1 MAENQ
6 VDLSNGLKV
15 SIDWLAFTVTL
26 YSSVDD
32 VVQFVGLS
40 PEQFKDMPNGAN
52 GYKRMMKYNGISVLF
67 DGTDNMG
74 IHVSVPGSAVG
85 IFFEAY
91 KNSLCFDSP
100 FGVAFDLWD
109 DTVVSKF
116 FTALLQIGQ
125 LSRLDLAVDDIGAKY
140 YSVDDVAEKIEN
152 GNIVS
157 KWRTSRSLKENIIS
171 HNETIGN
178 TLYFG
183 SAQSDVMLRV
193 YDKKLERNKNL
204 LPEDENYIDHE
215 WVRWELELHKERA
228 TLAAQSLADGVS
240 IGEVTIGILS
250 NYVRIVYGND
260 LNKSRRPM
268 EDTWQRFIDDIQTL
282 RITMKKEMRTY
293 SDFESWFDRG
303 MGKSVAKIVY
313 MNGGEVGYFADLAS
327 RYKCKFTTQ
336 DVEQLI
342 SAEKNGVETIWQK
355 TIKNQKDIEEMGVKF
370 NDL

>member
-1 MAENQ
+1 
-6 VDLSNGLKV
+6 
-15 SIDWLAFTVTL
+15 
-26 YSSVDD
+26 
-32 VVQFVGLS
+32 
-40 PEQFKDMPNGAN
+40 
-52 GYKRMMKYNGISVLF
+52 
-67 DGTDNMG
+67 
-74 IHVSVPGSAVG
+74 
-85 IFFEAY
+85 
-91 KNSLCFDSP
+91 
-100 FGVAFDLWD
+100 
-109 DTVVSKF
+109 
-116 FTALLQIGQ
+116 
-125 LSRLDLAVDDIGAKY
+125 
-140 YSVDDVAEKIEN
+140 
-152 GNIVS
+152 
-157 KWRTSRSLKENIIS
+157 
-171 HNETIGN
+171 
-178 TLYFG
+178 
-183 SAQSDVMLRV
+183 MLRV
-193 YDKKLERNKNL
+193 YDKKLEQNKNL

-355 TIKNQKDIEEMGVKF
+355 TIKNQKTSCAITQ
-370 NDL
+370 